1 MSQERRVR
9 YAADYRALAGW
20 PSAPAQ
26 PADLGTTGKALPYVL
41 GVSHETDLSGGER
54 RQPMQVPWL
63 ARLQAPEQQATV
75 AEIAI
80 RLADEGVPLRA
91 IARACRIPSSELRA
105 QLEAAHKD
113 GRIVDL
119 PKEDWPPYDV
129 RSRRTVAED
138 RDQQAITLRALTGAT
153 KAEASLLLDLLLAGS
168 LCRARYPSPGA
179 IDVHAHYLRK
189 KLAPHRITVT
199 SVHGYGYRLSPG
211 DRERLQSMIEQARA
225 A

>member
-1 MSQERRVR
+1 MKQTCRGENADNQCRCRGLPDCKLLNNRRPLQR
-9 YAADYRALAGW
+9 LR
-20 PSAPAQ
+20 
-26 PADLGTTGKALPYVL
+26 
-41 GVSHETDLSGGER
+41 SGS
-54 RQPMQVPWL
+54 PM
-63 ARLQAPEQQATV
+63 
-75 AEIAI
+75 
-80 RLADEGVPLRA
+80 RA
-91 IARACRIPSSELRA
+91 IARACQIPSSELRA

-189 KLAPHRITVT
+189 KLAPHRIT
-199 SVHGYGYRLSPG
+199 
-211 DRERLQSMIEQARA
+211 
-225 A
+225 